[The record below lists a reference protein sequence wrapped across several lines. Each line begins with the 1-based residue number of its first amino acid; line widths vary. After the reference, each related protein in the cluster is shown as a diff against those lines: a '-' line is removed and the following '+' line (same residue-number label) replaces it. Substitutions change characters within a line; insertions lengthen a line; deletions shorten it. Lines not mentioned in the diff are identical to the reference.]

1 MTRAAVTF
9 SDGDEEL
16 ETTSI
21 MKAITVE
28 SYGGPDQLVYA
39 DKDQP
44 EPKPNEALVKIEAIG
59 LNFID
64 VYHRTGLYPLPLP
77 FTPGSEAA
85 GTVEAIGSDVSDIA
99 VGDRVAYAMSVGSY
113 AEYAAVPAARLVKM
127 PKEIDAQAGAAAM
140 LQGMTAHY
148 LSTSTYPLKSGD
160 TALVH
165 AAAGGVGLL
174 LIQMA
179 KRAGARVFGT
189 VSTPAKARLARDAG
203 ADEVILYTEQDFQQ
217 EVRRMT
223 DGKGVQVV
231 YDSVG
236 KTTFMQSLD
245 SLAPRGVLALFGQS
259 SGSVPPFDAA
269 LLAQKGSLY
278 LTRPSLAHYVL
289 TREELLW
296 RAGDVLNQITTGELK
311 LRIEKTFPL
320 SEAAEAHRQ
329 LEARMTTGKILLLP

>member
-1 MTRAAVTF
+1 
-9 SDGDEEL
+9 
-16 ETTSI
+16 
-21 MKAITVE
+21 MKAIRVE
-28 SYGGPDQLVYA
+28 SYGGPDQLVYQ
-39 DKDQP
+39 DVEKP
-44 EPKPNEALVKIEAIG
+44 EPRPNEALVKIGAIG
-59 LNFID
+59 VNFID

-85 GTVEAIGSDVSDIA
+85 GTVESIGSEVNDIA
-99 VGDRVAYAMSVGSY
+99 VGDRVAYAMAVGSY
-113 AEYAAVPAARLVKM
+113 AEYAAVPAARLVKVPEGM
-127 PKEIDAQAGAAAM
+127 DTQTSAAAM

-148 LSTSTYPLKSGD
+148 LSTSTYSLKIGD

-189 VSTPAKARLARDAG
+189 VSTQEKARIAREAG
-203 ADEVILYTEQDFQQ
+203 ADEVILYTKEDFQQ
-217 EVRRMT
+217 EVRRLT

-236 KTTFMQSLD
+236 KTTFMKSLD

-278 LTRPSLAHYVL
+278 LTRPSLANYVL
-289 TREELLW
+289 TRQELLW
-296 RAGDVLNQITTGELK
+296 RAGDVLTLIKTGELK

-329 LEARMTTGKILLLP
+329 LEGRATTGKILLLPREV

>member
-1 MTRAAVTF
+1 
-9 SDGDEEL
+9 
-16 ETTSI
+16 
-21 MKAITVE
+21 MKAIRVE
-28 SYGGPDQLVYA
+28 SYGGPDQLVYTDIA
-39 DKDQP
+39 KP

-85 GTVEAIGSDVSDIA
+85 GTVESIGSAVSEVSI
-99 VGDRVAYAMSVGSY
+99 GDRVAYAMSVGSY

-127 PKEIDAQAGAAAM
+127 PEGIDAQAGAAAM

-148 LSTSTYPLKSGD
+148 LSKSTYPLKSGD

-189 VSTPAKARLARDAG
+189 VSTEEKARLAREAG

-217 EVRRMT
+217 EVRRLT

-236 KTTFMQSLD
+236 KTTFMKSLD

-259 SGSVPPFDAA
+259 SGSVPAFDAA

-296 RAGDVLNQITTGELK
+296 RAGDVLNQITAGELK

-320 SEAAEAHRQ
+320 SEATEAHRQ

>member
-1 MTRAAVTF
+1 
-9 SDGDEEL
+9 
-16 ETTSI
+16 
-21 MKAITVE
+21 MKAIRVE
-28 SYGGPDQLVYA
+28 SYGDPGQLVYR
-39 DKDQP
+39 DI
-44 EPKPNEALVKIEAIG
+44 EKPAPRPGEALVKIDAIG
-59 LNFID
+59 VNFID
-64 VYHRTGLYPLPLP
+64 VYHRTGIYPLPLP
-77 FTPGSEAA
+77 FTPGTEAA
-85 GTVEAIGSDVSDIA
+85 GTVESIGSEVSDIA
-99 VGDRVAYAMSVGSY
+99 VGDRVAYAGVVGSY

-127 PKEIDAQAGAAAM
+127 PEGVDAQTGAAAM

-189 VSTPAKARLARDAG
+189 VSTREKARLAREAG

-223 DGKGVQVV
+223 GGRGVQVV

-236 KTTFMQSLD
+236 KITFMKSLD
-245 SLAPRGVLALFGQS
+245 SLAPRGLLALFGQS
-259 SGSVPPFDAA
+259 SGGVPPFDAA

-278 LTRPSLAHYVL
+278 LTRPSLAHHTL

-296 RAGDVLNQITTGELK
+296 RAGEVLNWITTGELK

-320 SEAAEAHRQ
+320 GEAAEAHRQ
-329 LEARMTTGKILLLP
+329 LEGRATTGKILLLP

>member
-1 MTRAAVTF
+1 
-9 SDGDEEL
+9 
-16 ETTSI
+16 
-21 MKAITVE
+21 MKAIRVQ
-28 SYGGPDQLVYA
+28 SYGGPDQLVYQ
-39 DKDQP
+39 DVEKP
-44 EPKPNEALVKIEAIG
+44 EPRPNEALVKIDAIG
-59 LNFID
+59 VNFID

-77 FTPGSEAA
+77 FTPGSEAS
-85 GTVEAIGSDVSDIA
+85 GTVESIGSEVSDLA
-99 VGDRVAYAMSVGSY
+99 VGDRVAYAMAIGSY

-127 PKEIDAQAGAAAM
+127 PANIDAQAGAAAM

-148 LSTSTYPLKSGD
+148 LSTSTYPLKRGD

-189 VSTPAKARLARDAG
+189 VSTQEKARLAREAG

-217 EVRRMT
+217 EVRRLT
-223 DGKGVQVV
+223 DDKGVQVV

-236 KTTFMQSLD
+236 KTTFMKSLD

-278 LTRPSLAHYVL
+278 LTRPSLANYVL

-296 RAGDVLNQITTGELK
+296 RAGDVLNWITTGELK
-311 LRIEKTFPL
+311 LRIERTFPL

-329 LEARMTTGKILLLP
+329 LEGRATTGKILLLP

>member
-1 MTRAAVTF
+1 
-9 SDGDEEL
+9 
-16 ETTSI
+16 
-21 MKAITVE
+21 MKAIRVE
-28 SYGGPDQLVYA
+28 SYGGADQLVYQEIE
-39 DKDQP
+39 KP
-44 EPKPNEALVKIEAIG
+44 EPQPNEALVKIDAIG
-59 LNFID
+59 VNFMD
-64 VYHRTGLYPLPLP
+64 VYHRTGIYPLPLP
-77 FTPGSEAA
+77 FTPGAEAA
-85 GTVEAIGSDVSDIA
+85 GTVESIGSEVSDIA
-99 VGDRVAYAMSVGSY
+99 VGDRVAYAMVVGSY
-113 AEYAAVPAARLVKM
+113 AEYAPVPAARLVKM
-127 PKEIDAQAGAAAM
+127 PEGVDAQKGAAAM

-148 LSTSTYPLKSGD
+148 LSTSTYPLNSGD

-174 LIQMA
+174 LIQIA

-189 VSTPAKARLARDAG
+189 VSTQEKARLAREAG

-223 DGKGVQVV
+223 DGRGVQVV

-236 KTTFMQSLD
+236 KTTFMKSLD

-269 LLAQKGSLY
+269 MLGQKGSLY

-296 RAGDVLNQITTGELK
+296 RAGDVLNWITTGELK

-320 SEAAEAHRQ
+320 NEAAEAHRQ
-329 LEARMTTGKILLLP
+329 LEGRATTGKILLLP

>member
-1 MTRAAVTF
+1 
-9 SDGDEEL
+9 
-16 ETTSI
+16 
-21 MKAITVE
+21 MKAIRVE
-28 SYGGPDQLVYA
+28 SYGGPEQLVY
-39 DKDQP
+39 KDV
-44 EPKPNEALVKIEAIG
+44 EKAGAKPNEALVKIDAIG
-59 LNFID
+59 VNFID
-64 VYHRTGLYPLPLP
+64 VYHRTGLYPIPLP

-85 GTVEAIGSDVSDIA
+85 GTVESVGSEVSDVA
-99 VGDRVAYAMSVGSY
+99 VGDRVAYAMSIGSY

-127 PKEIDAQAGAAAM
+127 PAGIDAQAGAAAM

-148 LSTSTYPLKSGD
+148 LSTSTYPLKKGD

-179 KRAGARVFGT
+179 KRVGARVFGT
-189 VSTPAKARLARDAG
+189 VSTQEKARLAREAG
-203 ADEVILYTEQDFQQ
+203 ADEVILYTEQDFQE

-236 KTTFMQSLD
+236 KTTFMKSLD
-245 SLAPRGVLALFGQS
+245 SLAPRGMLALFGQS

-278 LTRPSLAHYVL
+278 LTRPSLAQYVL

-296 RAGDVLNQITTGELK
+296 RAGDVLNWITAGELK

-320 SEAAEAHRQ
+320 SEAAEAHSQ
-329 LEARMTTGKILLLP
+329 LEARATTGKILLLP

>member
-1 MTRAAVTF
+1 
-9 SDGDEEL
+9 
-16 ETTSI
+16 
-21 MKAITVE
+21 MKAIRVQ
-28 SYGGPDQLVYA
+28 SYGGPEQLVYQEVE
-39 DKDQP
+39 KP
-44 EPKPNEALVKIEAIG
+44 EPQPSEALVKIHAIG
-59 LNFID
+59 VNFID

-85 GTVEAIGSDVSDIA
+85 GTVESIGSDVIDIS
-99 VGDRVAYAMSVGSY
+99 VGDRVAYAMAVGSY

-127 PKEIDAQAGAAAM
+127 PEGIDAQTGAAAM

-189 VSTPAKARLARDAG
+189 VSTEEKARLARDAG
-203 ADEVILYTEQDFQQ
+203 ADEVILYTQQDFQQ
-217 EVRRMT
+217 EVRRLT
-223 DGKGVQVV
+223 GGKGVQVV

-236 KTTFMQSLD
+236 KTTFMKSLD
-245 SLAPRGVLALFGQS
+245 SLAPRGLLASFGQS

-269 LLAQKGSLY
+269 LLSQKGSLY
-278 LTRPSLAHYVL
+278 LTRPSLANYVL

-296 RAGDVLNQITTGELK
+296 RAGDVLDWIKTGELK
-311 LRIEKTFPL
+311 LRIGGTSPL

-329 LEARMTTGKILLLP
+329 LEGRATTGKILLLP

>member
-1 MTRAAVTF
+1 
-9 SDGDEEL
+9 
-16 ETTSI
+16 
-21 MKAITVE
+21 MKAIRVQ
-28 SYGGPDQLVYA
+28 SYGGPDQLVYQ
-39 DKDQP
+39 DVEKP
-44 EPKPNEALVKIEAIG
+44 EPKSNELLVKIDAIG
-59 LNFID
+59 VNFID

-85 GTVEAIGSDVSDIA
+85 GTVESIGSEVSDIA
-99 VGDRVAYAMSVGSY
+99 VGDRVAYAMAVGSY

-127 PKEIDAQAGAAAM
+127 PEGIEAQAGAAAM

-189 VSTPAKARLARDAG
+189 VSTQEKARLAREAG

-236 KTTFMQSLD
+236 KITFMKSLD
-245 SLAPRGVLALFGQS
+245 SLAPRGLLASFGQS

-269 LLAQKGSLY
+269 LLSQKGSLY
-278 LTRPSLAHYVL
+278 LTRPSLANYVL

-296 RAGDVLNQITTGELK
+296 RAGDVFNWITTGELK
-311 LRIEKTFPL
+311 LRIERTFPL
-320 SEAAEAHRQ
+320 SEAAEAHTQ
-329 LEARMTTGKILLLP
+329 LEARATTGKILLLP

>member
-1 MTRAAVTF
+1 
-9 SDGDEEL
+9 
-16 ETTSI
+16 
-21 MKAITVE
+21 MKAIRVE
-28 SYGGPDQLVYA
+28 SYGGPDQLVY
-39 DKDQP
+39 KDVEKP
-44 EPKPNEALVKIEAIG
+44 EPQPDQALVKLDAIG
-59 LNFID
+59 VNFID

-85 GTVEAIGSDVSDIA
+85 GTVESIGPEVSDVA
-99 VGDRVAYAMSVGSY
+99 VGDRVAYAMAVGSY
-113 AEYAAVPAARLVKM
+113 AEYAVVPAAKLVKM
-127 PKEIDAQAGAAAM
+127 PEGIDAQTGAAAM

-189 VSTPAKARLARDAG
+189 VSTEEKARLAREAG
-203 ADEVILYTEQDFQQ
+203 ADEVILYTEQDFQK
-217 EVRRMT
+217 EVRRLT

-236 KTTFMQSLD
+236 KTTFMKSLD

-259 SGSVPPFDAA
+259 SGIVPPFDAA
-269 LLAQKGSLY
+269 WLAQKGSLY
-278 LTRPSLAHYVL
+278 LTRPSLAQYVL

-296 RAGDVLNQITTGELK
+296 RASDVLTWITSGVLK

-320 SEAAEAHRQ
+320 SDAAEAHRQ
-329 LEARMTTGKILLLP
+329 LEGRATTGKILLLPGH

>member
-1 MTRAAVTF
+1 
-9 SDGDEEL
+9 
-16 ETTSI
+16 
-21 MKAITVE
+21 MKAIRVQ
-28 SYGGPDQLVYA
+28 SYGGAEQLVYQ
-39 DKDQP
+39 DVEKP
-44 EPKPNEALVKIEAIG
+44 KPKPNEALVKIDAIG
-59 LNFID
+59 VNFID

-85 GTVEAIGSDVSDIA
+85 GTVESIGSEVSEIA
-99 VGDRVAYAMSVGSY
+99 VGDRVAYAMAVGSY

-127 PKEIDAQAGAAAM
+127 PEGIDAQTGAAAM

-148 LSTSTYPLKSGD
+148 LSTSTYPLKNGD

-189 VSTPAKARLARDAG
+189 VSTQEKARLAREAG
-203 ADEVILYTEQDFQQ
+203 ADEVILYTEEDFQQ
-217 EVRRMT
+217 EVRRLT

-236 KTTFMQSLD
+236 KTTFMKSLD

-278 LTRPSLAHYVL
+278 LTRPSLANYVL

-296 RAGDVLNQITTGELK
+296 RAGDVLNWIMTGELK
-311 LRIEKTFPL
+311 LRIERTFPL

-329 LEARMTTGKILLLP
+329 LEGRATTGKILLLP

>member
-1 MTRAAVTF
+1 
-9 SDGDEEL
+9 
-16 ETTSI
+16 
-21 MKAITVE
+21 MKAIRVE
-28 SYGGPDQLVYA
+28 SYGGPDQLVY
-39 DKDQP
+39 KDIEKPATQ
-44 EPKPNEALVKIEAIG
+44 PNEALVKIEAIG
-59 LNFID
+59 VNFID
-64 VYHRTGLYPLPLP
+64 VYHRTGLYALPLP

-85 GTVEAIGSDVSDIA
+85 GTVESIGSEVSDIA

-127 PKEIDAQAGAAAM
+127 PEGIDAQTGAAAM

-148 LSTSTYPLKSGD
+148 LSTSTYPLKGGD

-189 VSTPAKARLARDAG
+189 VSTPEKARLAREAG

-217 EVRRMT
+217 EVRRLT

-236 KTTFMQSLD
+236 KTTFMKSLD
-245 SLAPRGVLALFGQS
+245 SLAPRGLLALFGQS

-278 LTRPSLAHYVL
+278 LTRPSLAQYVL

-296 RAGDVLNQITTGELK
+296 RAGDVLDRITTGELK

-329 LEARMTTGKILLLP
+329 LEGRATTGKILLLP

>member
-1 MTRAAVTF
+1 
-9 SDGDEEL
+9 
-16 ETTSI
+16 
-21 MKAITVE
+21 MKAIRVE
-28 SYGGPDQLVYA
+28 TYGGADQLVYG
-39 DKDQP
+39 DIEKP
-44 EPKPNEALVKIEAIG
+44 EPQPNEALVKIDAVG
-59 LNFID
+59 VNFMD

-77 FTPGSEAA
+77 FTPGAEAA
-85 GTVEAIGSDVSDIA
+85 GTVESVGSEVRDIA
-99 VGDRVAYAMSVGSY
+99 VGDRVAYAMVVGSY
-113 AEYAAVPAARLVKM
+113 AEYAAVPAARLVRM
-127 PKEIDAQAGAAAM
+127 PEGVDAQTGTAAM

-189 VSTPAKARLARDAG
+189 VSTREKARLAREAG

-217 EVRRMT
+217 EVRRLT
-223 DGKGVQVV
+223 EGRGVQVV

-236 KTTFMQSLD
+236 KTTFMKSLD
-245 SLAPRGVLALFGQS
+245 SLAPRGLLALFGQS

-278 LTRPSLAHYVL
+278 LTRPSLAQYAL

-296 RAGDVLNQITTGELK
+296 RAGDVLNWITTGELK
-311 LRIEKTFPL
+311 LRVEKTFPL

-329 LEARMTTGKILLLP
+329 LEGRATTGKILLLP

>member
-1 MTRAAVTF
+1 
-9 SDGDEEL
+9 
-16 ETTSI
+16 
-21 MKAITVE
+21 MKAIRVQ
-28 SYGGPDQLVYA
+28 SYGGSDQLVYQ
-39 DKDQP
+39 DVEKPQP
-44 EPKPNEALVKIEAIG
+44 QPNEALVKIEAIG
-59 LNFID
+59 VNFID

-85 GTVEAIGSDVSDIA
+85 GTVESISSEVSDIA
-99 VGDRVAYAMSVGSY
+99 VGDRVAYAMAIGSY
-113 AEYAAVPAARLVKM
+113 AEYAAVPASRLVKM
-127 PKEIDAQAGAAAM
+127 PEDIDAQAGAAAM

-189 VSTPAKARLARDAG
+189 VSTQKKSRLVREAG
-203 ADEVILYTEQDFQQ
+203 ADEVILYTEEDFQQ
-217 EVRRMT
+217 EVRRLT

-236 KTTFMQSLD
+236 KTTFMKSLD

-259 SGSVPPFDAA
+259 SGSVPSFDAA

-278 LTRPSLAHYVL
+278 LTRPSLANYVL

-296 RAGDVLNQITTGELK
+296 RASDVLNWITTGELK
-311 LRIEKTFPL
+311 LRIERTFPL

-329 LEARMTTGKILLLP
+329 LEGRATTGKILLLP

>member
-1 MTRAAVTF
+1 
-9 SDGDEEL
+9 
-16 ETTSI
+16 
-21 MKAITVE
+21 MKAIRVE
-28 SYGGPDQLVYA
+28 SYGGPDQLVYTDIA
-39 DKDQP
+39 KP

-59 LNFID
+59 VNFID

-85 GTVEAIGSDVSDIA
+85 GTVESIGSEVSEVA

-113 AEYAAVPAARLVKM
+113 AEYAAVPAVRLVKM
-127 PKEIDAQAGAAAM
+127 PDGIDAHAGAAAM

-148 LSTSTYPLKSGD
+148 LSKSTYPLKSGD

-189 VSTPAKARLARDAG
+189 VSTEEKARLAREAG
-203 ADEVILYTEQDFQQ
+203 ADEVILYTEQDFQR

-236 KTTFMQSLD
+236 KTTFMKSLD

-259 SGSVPPFDAA
+259 SGSVPAFDAA

-278 LTRPSLAHYVL
+278 LTRPSLSHYVL

-296 RAGDVLNQITTGELK
+296 RAGDVLNQITAGELK

>member
-1 MTRAAVTF
+1 
-9 SDGDEEL
+9 
-16 ETTSI
+16 
-21 MKAITVE
+21 MKAIRVE
-28 SYGGPDQLVYA
+28 SYGDADELVY
-39 DKDQP
+39 KEIEKP
-44 EPKPNEALVKIEAIG
+44 EPQPNEALVKIDAIG
-59 LNFID
+59 VNFID
-64 VYHRTGLYPLPLP
+64 VYHRMGLYPLPLP
-77 FTPGSEAA
+77 FTLGTEAA
-85 GTVEAIGSDVSDIA
+85 GTVESIGSEVSDIA
-99 VGDRVAYAMSVGSY
+99 VGDRVAYAMIVGSY

-127 PKEIDAQAGAAAM
+127 PEGIDAQTGAAAM

-189 VSTPAKARLARDAG
+189 VSTQEKAHLAREAG

-223 DGKGVQVV
+223 EGRGVQVV

-236 KTTFMQSLD
+236 QTTFMKSMD
-245 SLAPRGVLALFGQS
+245 SLAPRGLLALFGQS

-269 LLAQKGSLY
+269 MLAQKGSLY
-278 LTRPSLAHYVL
+278 LTRPSLAHYVS
-289 TREELLW
+289 TREELLR
-296 RAGDVLNQITTGELK
+296 RAGDVLNWIASGELK
-311 LRIEKTFPL
+311 LRIEKTFAL
-320 SEAAEAHRQ
+320 SEAVEAHRQ
-329 LEARMTTGKILLLP
+329 LEGRGTTGKILLLP

>member
-1 MTRAAVTF
+1 MRAIRVQ
-9 SDGDEEL
+9 
-16 ETTSI
+16 
-21 MKAITVE
+21 
-28 SYGGPDQLVYA
+28 SYGGPNQLVY
-39 DKDQP
+39 KDAEKP
-44 EPKPNEALVKIEAIG
+44 EPRPDQALVKIDAIG
-59 LNFID
+59 VNFID
-64 VYHRTGLYPLPLP
+64 VYHRSGLYPLALP

-85 GTVEAIGSDVSDIA
+85 GTVESVGAEVRDIA
-99 VGDRVAYAMSVGSY
+99 VGDRVAYAMNVGSY
-113 AEYAAVPAARLVKM
+113 AEYAAVPAARLVKL
-127 PKEIDAQAGAAAM
+127 PEGIDAQAAAGAM

-148 LSTSTYPLKSGD
+148 LSTSTYALKTGD

-189 VSTPAKARLARDAG
+189 VSTPEKARLAREAG

-236 KTTFMQSLD
+236 KTTFLKSLD

-296 RAGDVLNQITTGELK
+296 RAGDVLKWITTGELK

-329 LEARMTTGKILLLP
+329 LEARMTTGKLLLLP

>member
-1 MTRAAVTF
+1 
-9 SDGDEEL
+9 
-16 ETTSI
+16 
-21 MKAITVE
+21 MKAIRVE
-28 SYGGPDQLVYA
+28 SYGGPDQLVY
-39 DKDQP
+39 KDTETP
-44 EPKPNEALVKIEAIG
+44 EPQPNEALVKIEAIG
-59 LNFID
+59 VNFID
-64 VYHRTGLYPLPLP
+64 VYHRAGLYPLPLP

-85 GTVEAIGSDVSDIA
+85 GTVESIGSEVSDIA

-113 AEYAAVPAARLVKM
+113 AEYAAVPALRLVKM
-127 PKEIDAQAGAAAM
+127 PEGIDAQAGAAAM
-140 LQGMTAHY
+140 LQGMSAHD
-148 LSTSTYPLKSGD
+148 LSSSPYPLKSGD

-189 VSTPAKARLARDAG
+189 VSTQEKARLAREAG
-203 ADEVILYTEQDFQQ
+203 ADEVILYTKQDFQQ

-236 KTTFMQSLD
+236 ETTFMKSLD
-245 SLAPRGVLALFGQS
+245 SLAPRGLLALFGQS

-278 LTRPSLAHYVL
+278 LTRPSLAQYVL

-296 RAGDVLNQITTGELK
+296 RAGEVLNWITTGELK

-329 LEARMTTGKILLLP
+329 LEGRATTGKILLLP